1 MHEQFRFPPIRD
13 TSAALK
19 IQASY
24 FDKPFVITRPTQDE
38 YVKDGPQRTY
48 ALRVRARQT
57 TQAAACSLRAG
68 ERQGPR
74 QGLQNKKH
82 GDQDAH

>member
-1 MHEQFRFPPIRD
+1 MLDKCVFKLRRDFAVEVFFSYEPLNARKEKNSYRQATYEESRFPPIRD

-38 YVKDGPQRTY
+38 YVKDGPQRT
-48 ALRVRARQT
+48 
-57 TQAAACSLRAG
+57 
-68 ERQGPR
+68 
-74 QGLQNKKH
+74 
-82 GDQDAH
+82 